1 MGRYSVGNTCLVSSM
16 SATGD
21 RSVTVTFA
29 GSGDAFGSGGRLQ
42 ACIVVQAGEQ
52 PPILLDCG
60 ATSLV
65 ALKRQGIDPNQVAAV
80 LVSHLHVDH
89 YGGLPQLIIDGQFN
103 RRVAPLTIAG
113 PVGTADRLT
122 AALEMMFPGSST
134 VRRRFDVDV
143 IELQPGERAAS
154 IQNAVVRAVEV
165 DHGMPSNT
173 ALGLHVDVAGKA
185 ISYTGD
191 TAWTDVLI
199 ELAADSDLFIAES
212 YYWDKA
218 VPYHLRHADLVA
230 HRDQLVSRHIILT
243 HMSAD
248 MLAHADDAAFDLASD
263 GRVVSL

>member
-1 MGRYSVGNTCLVSSM
+1 M
-16 SATGD
+16 
-21 RSVTVTFA
+21 
-29 GSGDAFGSGGRLQ
+29 
-42 ACIVVQAGEQ
+42 
-52 PPILLDCG
+52 
-60 ATSLV
+60 
-65 ALKRQGIDPNQVAAV
+65 

-89 YGGLPQLIIDGQFN
+89 YGGLPQLILDEQFN

-173 ALGLHVDVAGKA
+173 ALGLHIDVAGKA

-199 ELAADSDLFIAES
+199 ELAADSDLFVHS
-212 YYWDKA
+212 YRPEGIDEL
-218 VPYHLRHADLVA
+218 VPPEDRQRANPDLVEIA
-230 HRDQLVSRHIILT
+230 LRAYGWTGL
-243 HMSAD
+243 
-248 MLAHADDAAFDLASD
+248 
-263 GRVVSL
+263 